1 MDNRPPRHGW
11 QIPRV
16 PRLHM
21 ELIAGACDDYGA
33 DWGGGGRW
41 TIRDDFS
48 RLYTLASG
56 RARISFENGAELD
69 LRPGW
74 LGLIP
79 AGRTACYRCA
89 EPMRLAWVH
98 FRLEVLPMVDLFA
111 LWNPPVR
118 TACEPAERQMLE
130 QLIVALGTHTPRA
143 ALFRHARLLDLLG
156 PFLPASWD
164 DLLPPQEAR
173 QRLQPALA
181 ALVADPAHPW
191 TLGMLA
197 GRVHLHPT
205 YFSNLFRRTF
215 GMPPLRY
222 LAQLRIR
229 RACDLLRAGD
239 LRIGEVA
246 GQCGFPD
253 PLQFSRFFRR
263 SLGVSP
269 REFRA
274 AGGKTLP

>member
-1 MDNRPPRHGW
+1 MCTLPRRHGW
-11 QIPRV
+11 QIPQV

-48 RLYTLASG
+48 RLYCLTSG
-56 RARISFENGAELD
+56 CARVSFENGAVLD

-79 AGRTACYRCA
+79 AGRTARYRCT
-89 EPMRLAWVH
+89 EPMRLAWIH
-98 FRLEVLPMVDLFA
+98 FRIEVLPMVDLFA
-111 LWNPPVR
+111 LWSPPAQ
-118 TACEPAERQMLE
+118 TACDLAGRQTLE
-130 QLIVALGTHTPRA
+130 QLVAALGNHTPRA
-143 ALFRHARLLDLLG
+143 ALSRHARLLDLLG
-156 PFLPASWD
+156 PFLPADWD

-173 QRLQPALA
+173 RRLHPALE

-191 TLGMLA
+191 TLAMLA
-197 GRVHLHPT
+197 DRVHLHPT

-222 LAQLRIR
+222 LAQLRVR
-229 RACDLLRAGD
+229 RACDLLRATE
-239 LRIGEVA
+239 LRVGEVA
-246 GQCGFPD
+246 DQCGFPD

-263 SLGVSP
+263 NLGVSP
-269 REFRA
+269 RGFRA
-274 AGGKTLP
+274 AGEGALP